1 MGTNIQMDSINT
13 VFPTAY
19 FPSIEYLKAYFSE
32 PGSHIEIHETYPKQ
46 TIRNRCEIL
55 SSNGIQRMTVPVIR
69 VHGSKTKTKDIEIEM
84 GKWQNDHWRAIQSA
98 YAAAPYFED
107 YAEDIHHIIYKS
119 PKHLIALNENIL
131 EFICG
136 ILDMPF
142 KAKHTTT
149 YAIAQHND
157 SRNTDFMTRTN
168 MKKYQQV
175 FGYDREFTPNL
186 SVIDLLFNE
195 GPFIRKWILNQKS

>member
-1 MGTNIQMDSINT
+1 MGTHIQMDSINT

-19 FPSIEYLKAYFSE
+19 FPSIEYLKAYFGHPNSQ
-32 PGSHIEIHETYPKQ
+32 IEIHETYPKQ

-69 VHGSKTKTKDIEIEM
+69 VQGSKTKTKDIEIEM

-107 YAEDIHHIIYKS
+107 YAQDIRNIIYKS
-119 PKHLIALNENIL
+119 PKYLIELNENIL
-131 EFICG
+131 EFIHG
-136 ILDMPF
+136 IFDMSF
-142 KAKHTTT
+142 KVKYTTT
-149 YAIAQHND
+149 YAIAQQND
-157 SRNTDFMTRTN
+157 SRSTDFMNRSTMN
-168 MKKYQQV
+168 EYQQV
-175 FGYDREFTPNL
+175 FSYDREFTPNL

-195 GPFIRKWILNQKS
+195 GPFMRKWILNQKS

>member
-1 MGTNIQMDSINT
+1 MVFKKPLHGNSMGTNIQMDSIKT
-13 VFPTAY
+13 VFTTAY
-19 FPSIEYLKAYFSE
+19 FPSIAYLKAYFSE
-32 PGSHIEIHETYPKQ
+32 PDCQIEIHETYLKQ

-119 PKHLIALNENIL
+119 PKHLIALNERIYWNSYAEYWICPSRQRIQRLMRLHNIMIV
-131 EFICG
+131 EIQ
-136 ILDMPF
+136 I
-142 KAKHTTT
+142 
-149 YAIAQHND
+149 
-157 SRNTDFMTRTN
+157 S
-168 MKKYQQV
+168 
-175 FGYDREFTPNL
+175 
-186 SVIDLLFNE
+186 
-195 GPFIRKWILNQKS
+195 

>member
-1 MGTNIQMDSINT
+1 MGTDIQMDSINT
-13 VFPTAY
+13 VFTTAY

-32 PGSHIEIHETYPKQ
+32 PVSHIEINETYTKQ

-55 SSNGIQRMTVPVIR
+55 SSNGIQRMTVPVVR
-69 VHGSKTKTKDIEIEM
+69 VDGSKTKTKDIQIEM
-84 GKWQNDHWRAIQSA
+84 GKWKNDHWRAIQSS

-107 YAEDIHHIIYKS
+107 YAQEIHNIIYKS
-119 PKHLIALNENIL
+119 PKHLIELNENIL
-131 EFICG
+131 EFIHR

-142 KAKHTTT
+142 KANHTTT
-149 YAIAQHND
+149 YSIVQHND
-157 SRNTDFMTRTN
+157 FRNTDFMNRTN
-168 MKKYQQV
+168 MKEYQQV

-195 GPFIRKWILNQKS
+195 GPFIRKWILN

>member
-1 MGTNIQMDSINT
+1 MDSINT

-19 FPSIEYLKAYFSE
+19 FPSIAYLKAYFGN
-32 PGSHIEIHETYPKQ
+32 PNSHIEIHETYPKQ

-69 VHGSKTKTKDIEIEM
+69 VQGSKTKTKDVEIEI

-107 YAEDIHHIIYKS
+107 YAEDIHNIIYKS
-119 PKHLIALNENIL
+119 PKYLIELNENIL
-131 EFICG
+131 EFIHG
-136 ILDMPF
+136 ILDVPF
-142 KAKHTTT
+142 KAQNTST
-149 YAIAQHND
+149 YSITQLND
-157 SRNTDFMTRTN
+157 FRNLDFMDRTT
-168 MKKYQQV
+168 MKAYQQV
-175 FGYDREFTPNL
+175 FGYDREFIPNL

-195 GPFIRKWILNQKS
+195 GPFLRKWILNQKS